1 MPVLNWISQLAGNID
16 DRKHALGTERGLAE
30 FQQMLPVSQPAIA
43 IGEVCEALEQAQAA
57 GLGAAAFQRALGT
70 LDQAVQPALHELRH
84 MLFRD
89 ARGEKISD
97 VSQRALVQYSTRM
110 GPLYAAALASLKPA
124 AGDTPEPVA
133 VLALRAMRQL
143 MELKKFARVGYQ
155 APPQTL
161 WSEIHRVH
169 ALASRLGVLRTQA
182 TAYPGEVDR
191 FSTHNE
197 YVCGLLLETAPLGSL
212 LPTQI
217 ECLDLLVHRH
227 AAALAF
233 SDAAS
238 AAAPF
243 CFDLERPGSPQ
254 RWLPGLAKRPST
266 RFIGPGAMAAE
277 LGSMADKALGAGEV
291 PSWAV
296 PSECDLEG
304 FRALLH
310 ALRAHWSPTP
320 PQRRHR
326 RTAAAE
332 PEVLLVHGL
341 VQARRMVAASE
352 LARSGVAA
360 TPAPQD
366 TTRSDRQFNKLRF
379 GSVNPDKTTTGKLLK
394 SAFVPPKQLLEKL
407 ETAGDKQLMHR
418 SSVADTSDSGMGVS
432 IPGHA
437 TWARLGVLVAYRFPD
452 SLDWQLA
459 IIRRIA
465 RVSGQLS
472 IGLERLNGTVSTAYY
487 LPEQNLAAARSRF
500 GDQVAL
506 EALLLENDR
515 SHLIAPN
522 GEFRSGQLITLGVK
536 ENARPM
542 RVASLLGSGRDYR
555 IIALQAA

>member
-1 MPVLNWISQLAGNID
+1 MRNWLSQLTGSID
-16 DRKHALGTERGLAE
+16 DRKHPLGTEGGIAE
-30 FQQMLPVSQPAIA
+30 FQQMLPVSQPAVA
-43 IGEVCEALEQAQAA
+43 IREVCETLEQARAA
-57 GLGAAAFQRALGT
+57 GVAAPAFQRALAT
-70 LDQAVQPALHELRH
+70 LDEAVQPALHELRH

-97 VSQRALVQYSTRM
+97 VSQRALVDYATRM
-110 GPLYAAALASLKPA
+110 APLYAAALAALKPA
-124 AGDTPEPVA
+124 PGENQEGVA
-133 VLALRAMRQL
+133 LLALRAMRQL

-169 ALASRLGVLRTQA
+169 ALASRLGVLRLQA
-182 TAYPGEVDR
+182 PAYPGEADR

-217 ECLDLLVHRH
+217 ECLDLLLHRH
-227 AAALAF
+227 AASHAF
-233 SDAAS
+233 SDSPS
-238 AAAPF
+238 AQAPF

-266 RFIGPGAMAAE
+266 RYIGAGGAAE
-277 LGSMADKALGAGEV
+277 LQGLAEKARGAGEV
-291 PSWAV
+291 PTWAV

-304 FRALLH
+304 FVSLLLV
-310 ALRAHWSPTP
+310 LRDHWSPTP

-326 RTAAAE
+326 RSAAAA
-332 PEVLLVHGL
+332 EVLLVHGL

-352 LARSGVAA
+352 LARTGIAP
-360 TPAPQD
+360 TPSVQD
-366 TTRSDRQFNKLRF
+366 KSRSNRQFDKIRF

-394 SAFVPPKQLLEKL
+394 QAFLPPKQLLEKM
-407 ETAGDKQLMHR
+407 ETAGDKQLMQR
-418 SSVADTSDSGMGVS
+418 SSVADTSDSGIGVS

-437 TWARLGVLVAYRFPD
+437 TWARLGVLVGYRFPD
-452 SLDWQLA
+452 TPEWQLA
-459 IIRRIA
+459 IVRRIA
-465 RVSGQLS
+465 KVSGQLS
-472 IGLERLNGTVSTAYY
+472 VGLERLMGRVSTVHF
-487 LPEQNLAAARSRF
+487 LPEQNLAAARSSF
-500 GDQVAL
+500 GEQVAL

-515 SHLIAPN
+515 TLLIAPT
-522 GEFRSGQLITLGVK
+522 GEFRAGQSIVVGVK

-555 IIALQAA
+555 IISLQPA